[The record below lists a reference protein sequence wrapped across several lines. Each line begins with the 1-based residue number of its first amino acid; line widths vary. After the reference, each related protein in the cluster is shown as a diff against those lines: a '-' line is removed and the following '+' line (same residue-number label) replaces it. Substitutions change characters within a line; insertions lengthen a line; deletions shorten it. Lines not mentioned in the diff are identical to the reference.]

1 MPVLNEWIEDILKLF
16 IALLWTSTHENVRID
31 FFDSRIDAVD
41 EINIIIG
48 LFSLV
53 GFPYIFFQVLLESF
67 DHKLSWLIDEKM
79 LIVTQLSFIVY
90 KSFVV
95 NHILLVNKQ
104 IDAQVQFMTGL
115 SVWSTD
121 FFDWVNWDLIRI
133 KSLSKLRSIIF
144 DI

>member
-16 IALLWTSTHENVRID
+16 IALLWPSTHENVWID
-31 FFDSRIDAVD
+31 LFDSRIDAVD

-67 DHKLSWLIDEKM
+67 DYKLSWLLHEKM

-90 KSFVV
+90 KNFVV
-95 NHILLVNKQ
+95 NHILFVNKQ

-121 FFDWVNWDLIRI
+121 FFDRVNWDLIRI